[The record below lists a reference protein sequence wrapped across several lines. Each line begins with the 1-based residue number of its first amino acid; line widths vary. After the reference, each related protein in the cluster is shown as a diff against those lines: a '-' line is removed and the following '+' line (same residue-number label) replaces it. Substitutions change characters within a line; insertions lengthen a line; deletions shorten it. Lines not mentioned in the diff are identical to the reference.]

1 MAMSSK
7 LAHIVYDFTAREIN
21 AEIQVSLSEMRL
33 YADYAN
39 ERSFESEADLFERF
53 MAAREMEAEVRTEV
67 CERLTPLHTVEI
79 PGLDVSVPV
88 YA

>member
-7 LAHIVYDFTAREIN
+7 LAHIVFDFTTREID

-39 ERSFESEADLFERF
+39 ERSFESEADLYERF
-53 MAAREMEAEVRTEV
+53 MTAREIEAELRAEVR
-67 CERLTPLHTVEI
+67 ERLTPVAEVEI
-79 PGLDVSVPV
+79 PGLGLSVPV